1 MRSDGLSRAD
11 AGSRPKL
18 VHGGLS
24 GADAEYASDHWDA
37 ARLGV
42 ATRRGRGRARFGDI
56 THDWLREPVKAWSR
70 FRLATGCSFSTIS
83 AGALAM
89 TRFSGFLSA
98 RHPDVDDEGGITRA
112 VLEDYLSWLATGAYS
127 TNTKL
132 LSLSMLRVFL
142 DACRRHDWMGE
153 LAPSAVIYEEE
164 LPNRDDGLPRFV
176 PEFVMSQLENE
187 ANLAQLPSLTARH
200 LVVVMIETGLR
211 IGDACTLEFSSVID
225 DSAGGPCL
233 RFHNLKVRADQLVP
247 LSARAAQAI
256 RAQQDHDRRCWPAGT
271 PWLFPGIAANTDGSK
286 PYYVATLGTQLRRWQ
301 RAIDLRDES
310 GAAVAVTSHRF
321 RHTLGTRLINNDVPQ
336 HVVQKLLGHASP
348 EMTAHYANPRKF
360 HQTRDYLVTSV
371 SE

>member
-1 MRSDGLSRAD
+1 
-11 AGSRPKL
+11 
-18 VHGGLS
+18 
-24 GADAEYASDHWDA
+24 
-37 ARLGV
+37 
-42 ATRRGRGRARFGDI
+42 
-56 THDWLREPVKAWSR
+56 
-70 FRLATGCSFSTIS
+70 
-83 AGALAM
+83 
-89 TRFSGFLSA
+89 
-98 RHPDVDDEGGITRA
+98 
-112 VLEDYLSWLATGAYS
+112 
-127 TNTKL
+127 
-132 LSLSMLRVFL
+132 
-142 DACRRHDWMGE
+142 
-153 LAPSAVIYEEE
+153 
-164 LPNRDDGLPRFV
+164 
-176 PEFVMSQLENE
+176 MSQLENE